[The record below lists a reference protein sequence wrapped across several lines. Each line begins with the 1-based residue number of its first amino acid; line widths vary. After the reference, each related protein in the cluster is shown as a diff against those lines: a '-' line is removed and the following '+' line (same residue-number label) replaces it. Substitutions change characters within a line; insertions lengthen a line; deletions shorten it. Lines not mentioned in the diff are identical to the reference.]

1 MMRYNYTASFNEGS
15 NLIKDLLSIKINQ
28 KDKKNVNDIRPSQVL
43 PSATLLSATL
53 LSTTLRSA
61 TQFSETCVNMAESV
75 ANTQLKIA
83 TFNLFNYLEP
93 PNAFYDFE
101 RIYSAEQWQKKQ
113 RWIAQYLR
121 EYQPDIIGFQEVFSS
136 ESLKELV
143 AAQGYDYFEVVDQP
157 DVIDDFIYRSPVVAI
172 ASRYSIVDIKAVKP
186 NTELAQTLGLT
197 DNFSFSRKILRATIE
212 VPHIGNC
219 DCYVVHLKSK
229 RSMIEL
235 DDKNKSKSAEQT
247 IIESLKA
254 QVAGGWGSTI
264 QRGSEATLL
273 MIDMVERRE
282 ATKNPMILMGD
293 FNNTLTDGVL
303 SHLLTNTLR
312 FVSLIDRDAY
322 LAKYCL
328 NDAWDLFQLAQTNEV
343 NKINRETSLE
353 DKVLRT
359 PTHYFGG
366 GSSVL
371 DYILLSCE
379 FDASYHD
386 SLYQVSG
393 YDTYDRHL
401 INPIFERDGESTDHG
416 IALVTLTL
424 RS

>member
-1 MMRYNYTASFNEGS
+1 
-15 NLIKDLLSIKINQ
+15 
-28 KDKKNVNDIRPSQVL
+28 
-43 PSATLLSATL
+43 
-53 LSTTLRSA
+53 
-61 TQFSETCVNMAESV
+61 
-75 ANTQLKIA
+75 
-83 TFNLFNYLEP
+83 LFNYLEP

-113 RWIAQYLR
+113 NWVAEYLR
-121 EYQPDIIGFQEVFSS
+121 EHQPDIIGFQEVFSTA
-136 ESLKELV
+136 SLKALV
-143 AAQGYDYFEVVDQP
+143 LSQGYEYFAVVDQP
-157 DVIDDFIYRSPVVAI
+157 HVIDDFIYQRPVVAI
-172 ASRYSIVDIKAVKP
+172 ASRYPIVDVATVKP
-186 NTELAQTLGLT
+186 NVELAQTLGLT
-197 DNFSFSRKILRATIE
+197 NDFSFSRKVLRATVE

-219 DCYVVHLKSK
+219 DCYVVHFKSK

-235 DDKNKSKSAEQT
+235 DERSKSRSAEKT
-247 IIESLKA
+247 IIDSLKA

-273 MIDMVERRE
+273 MVDMIERRE
-282 ATKNPMILMGD
+282 ATHYPMVLMGD

-312 FVSLIDRDAY
+312 FVSAIDRDAY

-328 NDAWDLFQLAQTNEV
+328 NDAWDLFKVALSNDDSQLIETKALSQ
-343 NKINRETSLE
+343 NK
-353 DKVLRT
+353 KVPRT
-359 PTHYFGG
+359 PTHYFGAS
-366 GSSVL
+366 SSVL

-386 SLYQVSG
+386 SLYQVSA

-416 IALVTLTL
+416 IVLVTLTL

>member
-1 MMRYNYTASFNEGS
+1 MGYNYRTSVNRVNIINHTAH
-15 NLIKDLLSIKINQ
+15 
-28 KDKKNVNDIRPSQVL
+28 KDKKERNQSL
-43 PSATLLSATL
+43 PSSVISNIAVS
-53 LSTTLRSA
+53 
-61 TQFSETCVNMAESV
+61 ESV

-93 PNAFYDFE
+93 PNAFYEFE
-101 RIYSAEQWQKKQ
+101 RIYSAEQWAKKQ
-113 RWIAQYLR
+113 KWVAEYLR
-121 EYQPDIIGFQEVFSS
+121 EFQPDIIGFQEVFSAD
-136 ESLKELV
+136 SLKELV
-143 AAQGYDYFEVVDQP
+143 AAQGYAYFEVVDQP

-172 ASRYSIVDIKAVKP
+172 ASRYPIAEVAAVEA
-186 NTELAQTLGLT
+186 NTELAQTLGLAN
-197 DNFSFSRKILRATIE
+197 DFSFSRKVIRATVE
-212 VPHIGNC
+212 LPHMGNC
-219 DCYVVHLKSK
+219 DCYVVHFKSK
-229 RSMIEL
+229 RPMIEI
-235 DDKNKSKSAEQT
+235 DEKNNSWSPEKT

-254 QVAGGWGSTI
+254 NVAGGWGSTI

-273 MIDMVERRE
+273 MIDMIERRE
-282 ATKNPMILMGD
+282 VTGNPMVLMGD
-293 FNNTLTDGVL
+293 FNNTLADGVL

-312 FVSLIDRDAY
+312 FVSRIDCDAY

-328 NDAWDLFQLAQTNEV
+328 NDAWDLFQTAVTNDKNEADKESKV
-343 NKINRETSLE
+343 DSEEATDIADKTDTSNISTISKREE
-353 DKVLRT
+353 KVMRT
-359 PTHYFGG
+359 PTHYFGA

-386 SLYQVSG
+386 SLYQVSA

>member
-1 MMRYNYTASFNEGS
+1 MRYNYPSTFTRVN
-15 NLIKDLLSIKINQ
+15 IINF
-28 KDKKNVNDIRPSQVL
+28 KDKKEINQISSPIASSNTAV
-43 PSATLLSATL
+43 
-53 LSTTLRSA
+53 
-61 TQFSETCVNMAESV
+61 SV
-75 ANTQLKIA
+75 SVENTQLKIA

-93 PNAFYDFE
+93 PNAYYEFE

-113 RWIAQYLR
+113 HWLTEYLR
-121 EYQPDIIGFQEVFSS
+121 EYQPDIIGFQEVFST
-136 ESLKELV
+136 ESLKKLV
-143 AAQGYDYFEVVDQP
+143 TSQGYGYFEVVDQP
-157 DVIDDFIYRSPVVAI
+157 HVIDYFIYQRPVVAI
-172 ASRYSIVDIKAVKP
+172 ASRYPIVDIKAVKP

-197 DNFSFSRKILRATIE
+197 DDFSFSRKVLRATVD
-212 VPHIGNC
+212 VPHMGNC
-219 DCYVVHLKSK
+219 DCYVVHFKSK

-235 DDKNKSKSAEQT
+235 DEKNKSRSAEQT

-273 MIDMVERRE
+273 MIDMIERRE
-282 ATKNPMILMGD
+282 TTGNPMVLMGD
-293 FNNTLTDGVL
+293 LNNTLADGVL
-303 SHLLTNTLR
+303 SHLLTNTLY
-312 FVSLIDRDAY
+312 FVSSIDCDAY

-328 NDAWDLFQLAQTNEV
+328 NDAWDLFQPSLSNEV
-343 NKINRETSLE
+343 NETEVNETSEANESGETTLDANLDASRKE
-353 DKVLRT
+353 KVART

-366 GSSVL
+366 GGSVL

-386 SLYQVSG
+386 SLFQVSA

-401 INPIFERDGESTDHG
+401 INPIFDRDGESTDHG
-416 IALVTLTL
+416 IVLVTLTL

>member
-1 MMRYNYTASFNEGS
+1 
-15 NLIKDLLSIKINQ
+15 
-28 KDKKNVNDIRPSQVL
+28 
-43 PSATLLSATL
+43 
-53 LSTTLRSA
+53 
-61 TQFSETCVNMAESV
+61 
-75 ANTQLKIA
+75 
-83 TFNLFNYLEP
+83 LFNYLEP

-113 RWIAQYLR
+113 HWISDYLR
-121 EYQPDIIGFQEVFSS
+121 EYQPDIIGFQEVFST
-136 ESLKELV
+136 ESLKALV
-143 AAQGYDYFEVVDQP
+143 VAQGYPYFEVVDQP
-157 DVIDDFIYRSPVVAI
+157 HIIDDFIYQRPIVAI
-172 ASRYSIVDIKAVKP
+172 ASRYPIVDINAVKA
-186 NTELAQTLGLT
+186 NTELAQTLGL
-197 DNFSFSRKILRATIE
+197 DNDFSFSRKVLRATIE
-212 VPHIGNC
+212 APHIGNC
-219 DCYVVHLKSK
+219 DCYVVHFKSK

-235 DDKNKSKSAEQT
+235 DEKNKNWSAEKT

-273 MIDMVERRE
+273 MIDMIERRE
-282 ATKNPMILMGD
+282 ATGNPMVLMGD
-293 FNNTLTDGVL
+293 FNNTLADGVL
-303 SHLLTNTLR
+303 NHLLTNTLR
-312 FVSLIDRDAY
+312 FVSSIDRDAY

-328 NDAWDLFQLAQTNEV
+328 KDAWDLFQVAITNEAD
-343 NKINRETSLE
+343 ETSQAIQ
-353 DKVLRT
+353 KPRT

-366 GSSVL
+366 SSSVL

-386 SLYQVSG
+386 SLYKASA

-416 IALVTLTL
+416 IVLVTLTL